1 MNFFLI
7 NNVRKDYDNIKEEI
21 KTLTLKQFIEYFSL
35 FIKQCCCIVWNVEK
49 IQKIKIQKFL
59 RQKNGRIM
67 FLSKCEVRDSKKS
80 KSSRILNS
88 LKIKTA
94 LIKISLVGPLL
105 FEKILTINRLNEDVT
120 WWNSKQIFINM
131 R

>member
-1 MNFFLI
+1 ML
-7 NNVRKDYDNIKEEI
+7 
-21 KTLTLKQFIEYFSL
+21 
-35 FIKQCCCIVWNVEK
+35 
-49 IQKIKIQKFL
+49 
-59 RQKNGRIM
+59 
-67 FLSKCEVRDSKKS
+67 LSKCEVRDSKKS

-105 FEKILTINRLNEDVT
+105 FQKILTINRLNEDVT